1 MNIEEIFTYE
11 KLYEA
16 HLHCRCSKQHK
27 GEVVRFE
34 TNLSENL
41 YKIVSDMKSK
51 KYKLG
56 KYKKFY
62 IYEPKERLIEA
73 LPYKDRVMI
82 RCFCENVIKPKIE
95 PKLIYDNTACRKG
108 KGSSFAINRL
118 EKFLRREYIK
128 ENNNEIYFLKCDISK
143 YFPSINHDVLKN
155 LLNKINFTDDEMW
168 LINKLIDEQP
178 NGATIGLP
186 LGNQSSQWFALLY
199 LNTIDRFIKEQL
211 QVKCYV
217 RYMDDMILIHRDKK
231 YLQKC
236 LYEIEKVCNEKLKL
250 SLNSKTQIG
259 KVQNGVDF
267 LGFRHVLTPNGK
279 IIRKMRQSSK
289 IRMKKHLKT
298 LNKLRKKEIVDDEYV
313 YVRKNAFYNHIKD
326 SNESLYFISQV
337 NPK

>member
-11 KLYEA
+11 NLYEA
-16 HLHCRCSKQHK
+16 HLHCRGSKQHK

-41 YKIVSDMKSK
+41 YKIISEMKSK

-62 IYEPKERLIEA
+62 IYEPKERLIQA
-73 LPYKDRVMI
+73 LHYKDRVMI
-82 RCFCENVIKPKIE
+82 RCFCESVIKPKIE
-95 PKLIYDNTACRKG
+95 PKLIYDNTASRKG
-108 KGSSFAINRL
+108 KGTSFAINRL
-118 EKFLRREYIK
+118 EKFLRKEYMK

-143 YFPSINHDVLKN
+143 YFPSINHDVLKD
-155 LLNKINFTDDEMW
+155 LLNKINFTNDEMW

-178 NGATIGLP
+178 DDATIGLP
-186 LGNQSSQWFALLY
+186 LGNYSSQWFALLY

-211 QVKCYV
+211 QIKCYI

-231 YLQKC
+231 YLQEC

-259 KVQNGVDF
+259 KVQNGIDF

-337 NPK
+337 KPK

>member
-11 KLYEA
+11 NLYEA
-16 HLHCRCSKQHK
+16 HLHCRGSKQHK

-41 YKIVSDMKSK
+41 YKIISEMKSK

-62 IYEPKERLIEA
+62 IYEPKERLIQA

-82 RCFCENVIKPKIE
+82 RCFCESVIKPKIE
-95 PKLIYDNTACRKG
+95 PKLIYDNTASRKG
-108 KGSSFAINRL
+108 KGTSFAINRL
-118 EKFLRREYIK
+118 EKFLRKEYMK

-143 YFPSINHDVLKN
+143 YFPSINHDVLKD
-155 LLNKINFTDDEMW
+155 LLNKINFTNDEMW

-178 NGATIGLP
+178 DDATIGLP
-186 LGNQSSQWFALLY
+186 LGNYSSQWFALLY

-211 QVKCYV
+211 QIKCYI

-231 YLQKC
+231 YLQEC

-250 SLNSKTQIG
+250 SLNSKTQIW
-259 KVQNGVDF
+259 KVQNRIDF
-267 LGFRHVLTPNGK
+267 LDFRHVLTSNGK

-289 IRMKKHLKT
+289 IRMYMNMYMLEKSIL
-298 LNKLRKKEIVDDEYV
+298 
-313 YVRKNAFYNHIKD
+313 
-326 SNESLYFISQV
+326 
-337 NPK
+337 

>member
-1 MNIEEIFTYE
+1 M
-11 KLYEA
+11 
-16 HLHCRCSKQHK
+16 
-27 GEVVRFE
+27 
-34 TNLSENL
+34 
-41 YKIVSDMKSK
+41 
-51 KYKLG
+51 
-56 KYKKFY
+56 
-62 IYEPKERLIEA
+62 
-73 LPYKDRVMI
+73 
-82 RCFCENVIKPKIE
+82 
-95 PKLIYDNTACRKG
+95 IYDNSACRKE
-108 KGSSFAINRL
+108 KGTDFAINRL

-178 NGATIGLP
+178 DGATIGLP
-186 LGNQSSQWFALLY
+186 LGNQYSQWFALLY

-259 KVQNGVDF
+259 KVQNGIYF

-289 IRMKKHLKT
+289 
-298 LNKLRKKEIVDDEYV
+298 
-313 YVRKNAFYNHIKD
+313 
-326 SNESLYFISQV
+326 
-337 NPK
+337 